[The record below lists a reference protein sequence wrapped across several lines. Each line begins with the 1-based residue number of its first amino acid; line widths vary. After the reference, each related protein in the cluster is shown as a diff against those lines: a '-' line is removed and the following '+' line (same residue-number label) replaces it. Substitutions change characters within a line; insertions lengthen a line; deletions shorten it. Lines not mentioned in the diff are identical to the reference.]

1 MCLQRSK
8 VYRKKN
14 SLDTTL
20 GTPGIDISFAAVE
33 ISFKPQ
39 SPEGSQSPVDEPP
52 GHIDRVSM
60 GSPIY

>member
-1 MCLQRSK
+1 MCLQRSR

-20 GTPGIDISFAAVE
+20 GTPGIDISFAAME

-39 SPEGSQSPVDEPP
+39 SPEGANHLLTTP

-60 GSPIY
+60 R